1 MMLNAEIAAV
11 LAEDVST
18 LAILQD
24 RELSPAV
31 LAGLQELTFP
41 DNLGLLPHDDI
52 SHRAFTMMR
61 EVVASFPA
69 TPGVAFMDDLA
80 ADFAA
85 IYLTGAFGASPYESY
100 WLSDDHLIC
109 QDAMFDMR
117 TLYAEAGLKVPDWRM
132 RPDDHLV
139 FQLQYLARQLN
150 NKAGKDDD
158 WRSLATFLDYH
169 LLRWLPDFASR
180 VVSRCDTPFYAA
192 LALLTDMWCQQLR
205 DLIVQHLG
213 EARLSSEEIEERLNS
228 QRIVAVKEVP
238 IHFVPGGAR
247 PSW

>member
-1 MMLNAEIAAV
+1 MILTSDIGSV
-11 LAEDVST
+11 LADDVST

-31 LAGLQELTFP
+31 LAGLKDLKFP
-41 DNLGLLPHDDI
+41 DNLGLLPTDDV
-52 SHRAFTMMR
+52 SRLAFRMMQ

-85 IYLTGAFGASPYESY
+85 IYLTGALGASPYESY

-117 TLYAEAGLKVPDWRM
+117 TLYAEEGLKVPDWRM

-139 FQLQYLARQLN
+139 FQLQFFARQLS
-150 NKAGKDDD
+150 KAGKDDD
-158 WRSLATFLDYH
+158 WRSLANFLDYH

-180 VVSRCDTPFYAA
+180 VVNRCDAPFYAA
-192 LALLTDMWCQQLR
+192 LALLTDVWCQQLR
-205 DLIVQHLG
+205 DLIVHHLG
-213 EARLSSEEIEERLNS
+213 EARLTPEDIEESLS
-228 QRIVAVKEVP
+228 LQRKMEIKEVP
-238 IHFVPGGAR
+238 IHFVPGGAG

>member
-1 MMLNAEIAAV
+1 MMLTSEIGSV

-24 RELSPAV
+24 RELSPVV
-31 LAGLQELTFP
+31 LAGLKDLKFP
-41 DNLGLLPHDDI
+41 DNLGLLPAGDV
-52 SHRAFTMMR
+52 SRKAFRMMQ

-69 TPGVAFMDDLA
+69 APDAAFLDDLA

-85 IYLTGAFGASPYESY
+85 IYLTGALGASPYESY

-117 TLYAEAGLKVPDWRM
+117 TLYAGAGLAVPDWRM

-139 FQLQYLARQLN
+139 FQLQFLARLLA
-150 NKAGKDDD
+150 KAGKDED
-158 WRSLATFLDYH
+158 WRSLGTFLDYH

-192 LALLTDMWCQQLR
+192 LGLLTDVWCQQLR
-205 DLIVQHLG
+205 GLIVQHLG

>member
-1 MMLNAEIAAV
+1 MMLTSEIGYV
-11 LAEDVST
+11 LADDVST

-24 RELSPAV
+24 RELSSAV
-31 LAGLQELTFP
+31 LAGLKDLKFP
-41 DNLGLLPHDDI
+41 GNLGLLPTNDM
-52 SHRAFTMMR
+52 SRKALRMMQ
-61 EVVASFPA
+61 EVVASFPTA
-69 TPGVAFMDDLA
+69 PDAAFMDDLA

-117 TLYAEAGLKVPDWRM
+117 TLYAAAGLAVPDWRM

-139 FQLQYLARQLN
+139 FQLQFLAHLLA
-150 NKAGKDDD
+150 KADKDDD

-192 LALLTDMWCQQLR
+192 LALLTDVWCQQVR
-205 DLIVQHLG
+205 GLIEHHLG
-213 EARLSSEEIEERLNS
+213 EARLTPEDIEKSLS
-228 QRIVAVKEVP
+228 LQRIVAVKEVP
-238 IHFVPGGAR
+238 IHFVPGGAG

>member
-11 LAEDVST
+11 LAEDIST

-24 RELSPAV
+24 RELSPGV
-31 LAGLQELTFP
+31 LASLQELTFP
-41 DNLGLLPHDDI
+41 DNLGLLPLEEI
-52 SHRAFTMMR
+52 SRRAFAMMR
-61 EVVASFPA
+61 EVVTSFPER
-69 TPGVAFMDDLA
+69 PDVAFMDDMA

-85 IYLTGAFGASPYESY
+85 IYLTGSLGASPYESY

-117 TLYAEAGLKVPDWRM
+117 TLYAEAGLRVPDWRM

-139 FQLQYLARQLN
+139 FQLQFIAGQLK
-150 NKAGKDDD
+150 KASREDD
-158 WRSLATFLDYH
+158 WRSLANFLDYH

-180 VVSRCDTPFYAA
+180 VVNRCDTPFYAA
-192 LALLTDMWCQQLR
+192 LALLTDVWCQQLR
-205 DLIVQHLG
+205 DLIAQHLG
-213 EARLSSEEIEERLNS
+213 VSRPTAEEIEEHLRS
-228 QRIVAVKEVP
+228 QRIIEVKEVP
-238 IHFVPGGAR
+238 IHFMPGAAG

>member
-1 MMLNAEIAAV
+1 MILNAEIAAV

-24 RELSPAV
+24 RELSPVV
-31 LAGLQELTFP
+31 LAGLQELAFP
-41 DNLGLLPHDDI
+41 DNLGLLPHEEI
-52 SHRAFTMMR
+52 GRRAFAMMR
-61 EVVASFPA
+61 EVVASFPKR
-69 TPGVAFMDDLA
+69 PGVAFMDDLA

-85 IYLTGAFGASPYESY
+85 IYLTGSLGASPYESY

-117 TLYAEAGLKVPDWRM
+117 SLYAKAGLRVPDWRM

-139 FQLQYLARQLN
+139 FQLQFIARQLN
-150 NKAGKDDD
+150 KAGKEEDD
-158 WRSLATFLDYH
+158 WRSLANFLDYH

-180 VVSRCDTPFYAA
+180 VVNRCDTPIYAA
-192 LALLTDMWCQQLR
+192 LALLTDVWCQQLR
-205 DLIVQHLG
+205 DLIEQHLG
-213 EARLSSEEIEERLNS
+213 ETRPTAEEIEERLRS
-228 QRIVAVKEVP
+228 QRIVEVKEVP
-238 IHFVPGGAR
+238 IRFVPGATG

>member
-1 MMLNAEIAAV
+1 MILNQEIACV
-11 LAEDVST
+11 LAEDAST

-31 LAGLQELTFP
+31 LAGLKSLAFP
-41 DNLGLLPHDDI
+41 SNLALPPRDDI
-52 SHRAFTMMR
+52 SLRAYNMMR
-61 EVVASFPA
+61 GVVTSFPE
-69 TPGVAFMDDLA
+69 TPDAAFLDDLA

-109 QDAMFDMR
+109 QDAMFAMR

-139 FQLQYLARQLN
+139 FQLQFLTHLLTKANHDDAWHTLAH
-150 NKAGKDDD
+150 
-158 WRSLATFLDYH
+158 FLDYH
-169 LLRWLPDFASR
+169 LLRWLPDFAGR
-180 VVSRCDTPFYAA
+180 VASRCGTPFYAA
-192 LALLTDMWCQQLR
+192 LAILTDVWCEQLR
-205 DLIVQHLG
+205 RLIEQHLG
-213 EARLSSEEIEERLNS
+213 AARPTAEDIEEHLRS
-228 QRIVAVKEVP
+228 QRIAEITAVP
-238 IHFVPGGAR
+238 IHFMPGAAG

>member
-1 MMLNAEIAAV
+1 MMLTSEIGSV

-31 LAGLQELTFP
+31 LAGLKDLKFP
-41 DNLGLLPHDDI
+41 GNLGLLPTDDM
-52 SHRAFTMMR
+52 SRKAFRMMQ

-69 TPGVAFMDDLA
+69 APDAAFMDDLA

-85 IYLTGAFGASPYESY
+85 IYLTGALSASPYESY

-117 TLYAEAGLKVPDWRM
+117 TLYAAAGLAVPDWRM

-139 FQLQYLARQLN
+139 FQLQFLAHLLA
-150 NKAGKDDD
+150 KADKDDD

-169 LLRWLPDFASR
+169 LLRWLPDFTGR

-192 LALLTDMWCQQLR
+192 LALLTDVWCQQLR
-205 DLIVQHLG
+205 GLIVQHLG
-213 EARLSSEEIEERLNS
+213 EARLTAEAIEEQLSSR
-228 QRIVAVKEVP
+228 RIAEVKEVP
-238 IHFVPGGAR
+238 IHFVPGGAG

>member
-1 MMLNAEIAAV
+1 MMLNSEIASV
-11 LAEDVST
+11 FAEDVST

-31 LAGLQELTFP
+31 LAGLKDLKFP
-41 DNLGLLPHDDI
+41 NNLGLLPTDDM
-52 SHRAFTMMR
+52 SQKAFMMMQ
-61 EVVASFPA
+61 EVVASFP
-69 TPGVAFMDDLA
+69 TVPDTAFLDNLA

-85 IYLTGAFGASPYESY
+85 IYLTGALGASPYESY

-109 QDAMFDMR
+109 QDAMFDIR
-117 TLYAEAGLKVPDWRM
+117 ALYAAAGLVMPDWRI

-139 FQLQYLARQLN
+139 FQLQFLAHLLT
-150 NKAGKDDD
+150 KADKDDD

-169 LLRWLPDFASR
+169 LLRWLSDFASR

-192 LALLTDMWCQQLR
+192 LALLTDVWCQQLR
-205 DLIVQHLG
+205 GLIEQYLG
-213 EARLSSEEIEERLNS
+213 EERLTSEKIEEILSS
-228 QRIVAVKEVP
+228 QRIVEVKEVP
-238 IHFVPGGAR
+238 IRFIPGGAA

>member
-24 RELSPAV
+24 RELSPMV
-31 LAGLQELTFP
+31 LAGLQELSFP
-41 DNLGLLPHDDI
+41 DNLGLLPHDEI
-52 SHRAFTMMR
+52 SRRAFAMMR
-61 EVVASFPA
+61 EVVASFPV
-69 TPGVAFMDDLA
+69 TPGFIYMDDLA

-85 IYLTGAFGASPYESY
+85 IYLTGALGASPYESY

-139 FQLQYLARQLN
+139 FQLQFLARQLN
-150 NKAGKDDD
+150 KAGKNDD
-158 WRSLATFLDYH
+158 WRSIATFLDYH

-180 VVSRCDTPFYAA
+180 VVNRCDTPFYAA
-192 LALLTDMWCQQLR
+192 LALLTDVWCLQLR
-205 DLIVQHLG
+205 GLIEQHLG
-213 EARLSSEEIEERLNS
+213 EPRLTAKDIEERLNS
-228 QRIVAVKEVP
+228 QRIVEVKEVP
-238 IHFVPGGAR
+238 IRFVPGGAG

>member
-1 MMLNAEIAAV
+1 MSLNSEIAGV

-24 RELSPAV
+24 RELSPTV
-31 LAGLQELTFP
+31 LAELE
-41 DNLGLLPHDDI
+41 NLGFPSNLALLPTDGTSRKVYGMMQDI
-52 SHRAFTMMR
+52 IVSLPP
-61 EVVASFPA
+61 VPNS
-69 TPGVAFMDDLA
+69 AFMDDLA

-117 TLYAEAGLKVPDWRM
+117 TLYAQAGLKVPDWRM

-139 FQLQYLARQLN
+139 FQLQFLAHLLT
-150 NKAGKDDD
+150 KANDDD
-158 WRSLATFLDYH
+158 AWRVLANFLDYH

-180 VVSRCDTPFYAA
+180 VASRCGTPFYAA
-192 LALLTDMWCQQLR
+192 LALLTDVWCGQLR
-205 DLIVQHLG
+205 GLIEQHLG
-213 EARLSSEEIEERLNS
+213 EARPTAEDIEEHLRS
-228 QRIVAVKEVP
+228 QRIAQVKEVP
-238 IHFVPGGAR
+238 IRFVPGAAG